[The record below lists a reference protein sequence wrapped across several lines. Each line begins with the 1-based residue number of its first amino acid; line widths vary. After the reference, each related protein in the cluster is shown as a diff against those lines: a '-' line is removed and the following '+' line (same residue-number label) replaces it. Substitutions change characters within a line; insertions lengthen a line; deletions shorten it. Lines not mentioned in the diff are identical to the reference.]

1 MKKLKKRKILFVTS
15 NRADFGLLS
24 NLIKIVQ
31 KNKKFNSLV
40 ITLGQH
46 LDKKYGSS
54 INEIRKDKIKKIF
67 KMKKKIKSSKTFHL
81 TNYLSD
87 VILFSNRIISKI
99 NPNLIVILG
108 DRFEILGPVI
118 AGYNSNIKIAHIHG
132 GEKTYGSKDDSIRH
146 AISKLSNFHFISH
159 KFF

>member
-31 KNKKFNSLV
+31 KNKKFSSLV

-46 LDKKYGSS
+46 LDKNYGNS

-87 VILFSNRIISKI
+87 VTHLKSLKFAK
-99 NPNLIVILG
+99 
-108 DRFEILGPVI
+108 
-118 AGYNSNIKIAHIHG
+118 K
-132 GEKTYGSKDDSIRH
+132 
-146 AISKLSNFHFISH
+146 H
-159 KFF
+159 KFFLPRLPK

>member
-46 LDKKYGSS
+46 LDKKYESS
-54 INEIRKDKIKKIF
+54 INEIIKDRIN
-67 KMKKKIKSSKTFHL
+67 KMLKMGKKKLNRQKLF
-81 TNYLSD
+81 
-87 VILFSNRIISKI
+87 ILQII
-99 NPNLIVILG
+99 
-108 DRFEILGPVI
+108 FQM
-118 AGYNSNIKIAHIHG
+118 
-132 GEKTYGSKDDSIRH
+132 
-146 AISKLSNFHFISH
+146 
-159 KFF
+159 

>member
-31 KNKKFNSLV
+31 KNKKFSSLV

-46 LDKKYGSS
+46 LDKNYGNS
-54 INEIRKDKIKKIF
+54 INEIRNDKIKKIF

-108 DRFEILGPVI
+108 DRFEMLGPVI
-118 AGYNSNIKIAHIHG
+118 AGYNSNDVSPWVEFNYPGTFEITLHMQSQSG
-132 GEKTYGSKDDSIRH
+132 DSCNNSIT
-146 AISKLSNFHFISH
+146 KV
-159 KFF
+159 